1 MQGEHLATRLEDPPA
16 WLDEF
21 VAQVAE
27 VFSPARACNVITAL
41 GQLLIDEHPNH
52 PQALLDRARRPG
64 RSLGPLARSL
74 EAFFTEGG
82 LAMATDHAV
91 QLAAGR
97 RKRRTDAVPATLRP
111 AVVSFA
117 ESLLT
122 ARVRAHRAGTLPRS
136 DRTIDIALATVRDL
150 ALLLDYERGKQDWST
165 VDVGDIEGFLN
176 LQPNNRPRRLTVL
189 RQFFRLPAPAVSFS
203 STRPA
208 VSLASSPRDF
218 AAERSP

>member
-1 MQGEHLATRLEDPPA
+1 MQGEHLATRLEDPTCGG
-16 WLDEF
+16 LDEF

-136 DRTIDIALATVRDL
+136 DRTIESRWRPCVISPCFWITNEENRTGPRLMSVTS
-150 ALLLDYERGKQDWST
+150 RGFST
-165 VDVGDIEGFLN
+165 CSPTTARGD
-176 LQPNNRPRRLTVL
+176 
-189 RQFFRLPAPAVSFS
+189 
-203 STRPA
+203 
-208 VSLASSPRDF
+208 
-218 AAERSP
+218 